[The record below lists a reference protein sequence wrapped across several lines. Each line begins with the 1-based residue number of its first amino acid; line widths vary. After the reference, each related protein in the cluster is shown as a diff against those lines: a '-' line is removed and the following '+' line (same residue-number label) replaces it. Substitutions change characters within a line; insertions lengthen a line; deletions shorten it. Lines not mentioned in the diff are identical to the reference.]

1 MIAFIGLASIIGFL
15 VSIVMLIIA
24 SIKKTPKKEPLICTI
39 SCFCLFLICVSL
51 PGGTESKVGT
61 TRQSTP
67 PAVVSTEPTQD
78 ELAEELKESAIKSF
92 ASGNY
97 KQGFATCEKITTDYP
112 DAEISSSIDDF
123 ISGQLDQYLHIS
135 ARDLMAKYDENLVN
149 ADKEYTDRVV
159 VVSGTVS
166 SIGKTNGDR
175 NLVVVLDSGTYFKG
189 VQFNFNTD
197 HEDAVAELRAGDSV
211 QAIGKCTGLSG
222 KVLLVIDGSNIM
234 IENCY
239 LLN

>member
-1 MIAFIGLASIIGFL
+1 MVALIGTASIVGFL
-15 VSIVMLIIA
+15 ISVILLIIA
-24 SIKKTPKKEPLICTI
+24 AIKKTPKKIPLICTI
-39 SCFCLFLICVSL
+39 SFFCLFSVCVSL
-51 PGGTESKVGT
+51 PDGPESGGGTV
-61 TRQSTP
+61 RQEPS
-67 PAVVSTEPTQD
+67 AASVSTEPTQD
-78 ELAEELKESAIKSF
+78 DLAEELKQSAIKSF
-92 ASGNY
+92 ADGNY
-97 KQGFATCEKITTDYP
+97 KQGFATCEKITADYP

-189 VQFNFNTD
+189 VQLNFNTD

-222 KVLLVIDGSNIM
+222 KVLLVIDGSNVM

>member
-1 MIAFIGLASIIGFL
+1 MIAFIGLASIVGFL
-15 VSIVMLIIA
+15 VSVVMLIIA
-24 SIKKTPKKEPLICTI
+24 AIKKTPKKEPLICTI
-39 SCFCLFLICVSL
+39 SCFCLFLVCVFL
-51 PGGTESKVGT
+51 PDGTGKTEET
-61 TRQSTP
+61 TRQSP
-67 PAVVSTEPTQD
+67 PSAAVSTEPTQD
-78 ELAEELKESAIKSF
+78 DLAEDLKQSAIKSF
-92 ASGNY
+92 ASGDY
-97 KQGFATCEKITTDYP
+97 KQGFAACEKITTDYP

-123 ISGQLDQYLHIS
+123 ISEQLDQYLHIS
-135 ARDLMAKYDENLVN
+135 ASDLMAKYDENLVN

-189 VQFNFNTD
+189 VQLNFNTD
-197 HEDAVAELRAGDSV
+197 HEDAVAELREGDSV
-211 QAIGKCTGLSG
+211 QALGRCTGLSG
-222 KVLLVIDGSNIM
+222 KVLLVIDGSNVM

>member
-1 MIAFIGLASIIGFL
+1 M
-15 VSIVMLIIA
+15 
-24 SIKKTPKKEPLICTI
+24 K
-39 SCFCLFLICVSL
+39 
-51 PGGTESKVGT
+51 
-61 TRQSTP
+61 
-67 PAVVSTEPTQD
+67 
-78 ELAEELKESAIKSF
+78 
-92 ASGNY
+92 
-97 KQGFATCEKITTDYP
+97 
-112 DAEISSSIDDF
+112 
-123 ISGQLDQYLHIS
+123 
-135 ARDLMAKYDENLVN
+135 
-149 ADKEYTDRVV
+149 KEYTDRVV

-189 VQFNFNTD
+189 VQLNFNTD

-222 KVLLVIDGSNIM
+222 KVLLVIDGSNVM

>member
-1 MIAFIGLASIIGFL
+1 MIAFIGLASIVGFL
-15 VSIVMLIIA
+15 VSVVMLIIA
-24 SIKKTPKKEPLICTI
+24 AIKKTPKKEPLICAI
-39 SCFCLFLICVSL
+39 SCFCLFLVCVFLSDGAES
-51 PGGTESKVGT
+51 GGAT
-61 TRQSTP
+61 TRQSP
-67 PAVVSTEPTQD
+67 PSAAVSTEPTQD
-78 ELAEELKESAIKSF
+78 DLAEDLKQSAIKSF

-97 KQGFATCEKITTDYP
+97 EQGFAACEEITTDYP

-123 ISGQLDQYLHIS
+123 ISEQLDQYLHIS

-149 ADKEYTDRVV
+149 ADKEYTGKVV

-189 VQFNFNTD
+189 VQLNFSTD
-197 HEDAVAELRAGDSV
+197 HEDAVAELREGDSV
-211 QAIGKCTGLSG
+211 QAIGRCTGLSG
-222 KVLLVIDGSNIM
+222 KVLLVIDGNNVM